1 MSILKLDKI
10 DYSQVSVADPFK
22 HDNLYLSNIT
32 YNSNELIIQ
41 TPQLTVL
48 SANQDN
54 IELKSTGD
62 LVDFLK
68 GYDSAVTDIISQ
80 NSEKWFSKE
89 LTKSKVSQIYKSAIV
104 NHGDSVIFKMDDNVD
119 IYTNNGKKMCL
130 NDVKPNTTVIL
141 LVHLSYI
148 VFYKANCIPY
158 FNTIQLKIKEKKEVL
173 EFREVQEVDNSPAIK
188 INLDEFEFN

>member
-1 MSILKLDKI
+1 MSILKLGKI

-48 SANQDN
+48 SANQDS

-62 LVDFLK
+62 LVEFLK
-68 GYDSAVTDIISQ
+68 EYDSAVTDIISQ
-80 NSEKWFSKE
+80 NSEKWFSKQ
-89 LTKSKVSQIYKSAIV
+89 LTKSKVSQIYKSTIV

-173 EFREVQEVDNSPAIK
+173 EFREVQEEDNSPAIK

>member
-48 SANQDN
+48 SANQDS

-62 LVDFLK
+62 LVEFLK
-68 GYDSAVTDIISQ
+68 RYDSAVTDIISK

-89 LTKSKVSQIYKSAIV
+89 LTKSKVSQIYKSTIV
-104 NHGDSVIFKMDDNVD
+104 NHGDSVIFKMDDNID

-173 EFREVQEVDNSPAIK
+173 EFREVQEEDNSPAIK

>member
-32 YNSNELIIQ
+32 YNSNQLIIQ

-48 SANQDN
+48 SANQDS

-62 LVDFLK
+62 LVEFLK

-89 LTKSKVSQIYKSAIV
+89 LTKSKVSQIYKSTIV

-173 EFREVQEVDNSPAIK
+173 EFREVQEEDNSPAIK

>member
-48 SANQDN
+48 SANQDS

-62 LVDFLK
+62 LVEFLK
-68 GYDSAVTDIISQ
+68 RYDSAVTDIISK

-89 LTKSKVSQIYKSAIV
+89 LTKSKVSQIYKSTIV
-104 NHGDSVIFKMDDNVD
+104 NHGESVIFKMDDNVD

-173 EFREVQEVDNSPAIK
+173 EFREVQEEDNSPAIK